1 MSWSYQLVHD
11 LPDLPDGPLGL
22 DIETTGLRHWCDDI
36 VLVTVVTEQQA
47 WVVPVQQHDTASIRS
62 WLDEVVFRRDRLVV
76 IHNAIFD
83 VVFLRRRYGITWP
96 RVVYDTKIAEQI
108 LCGGLDEDCSLAS
121 LARRYIG
128 IELDKSVR
136 ETFTPGA
143 ALTPEQVEYAAID
156 ALVLL
161 PIAREQVRRIRS
173 DHGLSRVL
181 GVELSAQL
189 AFWRMQEQGV
199 AVDLSALEQ
208 AERGWQAEAEEL
220 RKHLQTRLTQRVL
233 ASREAKLAEAEEAL
247 RRWQSDLEAE
257 LSRHEEMWR
266 SRVTDPS
273 WEESLRE
280 DWLGYQVTDKT
291 VMTEKEIQSWLD
303 PAKGLKRYLQRVQ
316 QRFRREHPKPPT
328 PKVNLFAPINL
339 LSSQQLLEALNE
351 ELREAGLPA
360 IRSTEAKVLRSL
372 LGRNEELDHEVLR
385 PLLRYKEL
393 EKLLNFAE
401 QIREHS
407 DDGVLYPDWQQI
419 GAATGRAS
427 CRNPN
432 LMAQPKR
439 ANFRSVF
446 VARPGMVLVTADY
459 SQIELRI
466 LAALSGDLELNRV
479 FRTGQ
484 DLHRLTASRIFGIP
498 EEQVT
503 EKQRKVGKQVNF
515 GIVYGMGPRRLM
527 AELAAQ
533 GIQLSLEEA
542 RNALES
548 WRRTY
553 RRAAEWIA
561 ARGEEAVRDGATR
574 TALGRIRRYA
584 PASSEEERAAIR
596 RQGGNLPIQGTAADI
611 MKVAMGRLWRYNPV
625 IQVHDELVLEVPER
639 DAQAVSQLVKRVMKD
654 VAEEILGVPV
664 DVSVRFGRVWAEEE

>member
-393 EKLLNFAE
+393 EKLLIFAE

-439 ANFRSVF
+439 ANFRSLF